1 MELIQLLKNSKDDVR
16 FSQIDRKLSQSIGY
30 TAKLVR
36 ENATRKLSDEQQ
48 KVIRTYLRELGK
60 RFLCA

>member
-1 MELIQLLKNSKDDVR
+1 MELIDLLKNNKDDIR

-48 KVIRTYLRELGK
+48 KVIRLYLRDLSK
-60 RFLCA
+60 RLLSA